1 MTRGRLIFPFYA
13 ELHRFDA
20 QATARDDDGPGP
32 VPAGF
37 DPDFQESIVDTT
49 TARPRR
55 RELPPIRVPCQ
66 IEPEAFET
74 LAMTAAGNAPRSAM
88 TLVMHLADL
97 EALGLVDG
105 ATGNLRIGI
114 NDRLAAAFDR
124 HGRQVFTAPDP
135 PGLFVT
141 EVRPAGFGLGGRR
154 NLVFVF
160 FDARSRAP
168 RVVS

>member
-1 MTRGRLIFPFYA
+1 MTRGRLIFPFFA
-13 ELHRFDA
+13 ELFRFDA
-20 QATARDDDGPGP
+20 EATGSDDDGTGP
-32 VPAGF
+32 LPAGF
-37 DPDFQESIVDTT
+37 DPDFRESVVEAS

-55 RELPPIRVPCQ
+55 RETPPIRIPCQ
-66 IEPEAFET
+66 IEPEAFEA

-97 EALGLVDG
+97 EALGLVDV
-105 ATGNLRIGI
+105 ATGSPCIAI
-114 NDRLAAAFDR
+114 NDRLAALFDR
-124 HGRQVFTAPDP
+124 QGRQVFAAPDP

-160 FDARSRAP
+160 FDARVRAP